1 MPLPA
6 AVTMATLPAGA
17 LPFGSTLL
25 SLQRPLLS
33 QGGMLAQARC
43 VINRGERVPPDEPAR
58 VFTQPRRRGF
68 LRSSQQG
75 SEDGNMIVVRRVRT
89 RLGSGSGGEDLVS
102 LIRRYPLITFFVLAY
117 TLSWW
122 PWILYA
128 LDLLPQP
135 IVGFGPFLAAIV
147 VLAITRGKTGVVGLL
162 RRMVRWRVGLRW
174 YAVALLLPVAISL
187 AAAVFN
193 VLLGAQAPSSVELS
207 GWVGL
212 FSTFFLLLLVPGI
225 GGAWEEPGWRGY
237 ALPRLQVGRS
247 ALFAS
252 LILWIGIVVWHLPLM
267 LVGEIHWSD
276 VVFILGFVIVFNWVF
291 NNANGSVLILMLMH
305 AMNNT
310 ISGSFFGPMFSGV
323 DSVRQAWLYAALWCA
338 VAIVVVVVYG
348 PQHLS
353 RKHRKQEEPEQPEVS
368 TASPRVV

>member
-1 MPLPA
+1 
-6 AVTMATLPAGA
+6 VG
-17 LPFGSTLL
+17 
-25 SLQRPLLS
+25 Q
-33 QGGMLAQARC
+33 
-43 VINRGERVPPDEPAR
+43 E
-58 VFTQPRRRGF
+58 
-68 LRSSQQG
+68 
-75 SEDGNMIVVRRVRT
+75 
-89 RLGSGSGGEDLVS
+89 GEDLVSYLGS

-117 TLSWW
+117 ALSWW
-122 PWILYA
+122 PWVLYA
-128 LDLLPQP
+128 LDLSPQP

-147 VLAITRGKTGVVGLL
+147 VLLITRGKSGIVGLL

-174 YAVALLLPVAISL
+174 YAVALLLPVAITL
-187 AAAVFN
+187 AATAFN
-193 VLLGAQAPSSVELS
+193 VLLGAQAPSAAELG
-207 GWVGL
+207 GWTGL
-212 FSTFFLLLLVPGI
+212 FWTFFLLLLVPGI

-252 LILWIGIVVWHLPLM
+252 LLLWVGIAVWHLPLM
-267 LVGEIHWSD
+267 IIGEIHWSD
-276 VVFILGFVIVFNWVF
+276 IVFILGFVIVFNWVF

-323 DSVRQAWLYAALWCA
+323 DSVRRAWLDAALWCT

-353 RKHRKQEEPEQPEVS
+353 RKHRKQEESVQPEVS
-368 TASPRVV
+368 TTSPRVV